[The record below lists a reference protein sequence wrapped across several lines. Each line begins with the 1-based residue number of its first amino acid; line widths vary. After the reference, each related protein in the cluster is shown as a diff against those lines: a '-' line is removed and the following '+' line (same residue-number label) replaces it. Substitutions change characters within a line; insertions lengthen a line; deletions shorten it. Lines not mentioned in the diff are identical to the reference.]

1 MSTGLSAPGVSAKD
15 SPTTALGPTLRFW
28 RERATPSERSEDELP
43 RRTPGLRREEL
54 SALAGVSSVYITQL
68 EQGRATT
75 PSEQVLRALAQ
86 ALVLSPIERDHL
98 FRLAGQPTPVDRT
111 PPARAPEPV
120 RASLAAFH
128 SLPAAIYN
136 VRWDIVSW
144 NDRWV
149 TLLGDPR
156 DRAPSE
162 RNLVWRHFAELPSR
176 LSRTEAQTM
185 QFERE
190 IVADLRQAAARYPND
205 GELQRFVQ
213 ALKHVSSRFA
223 ELWGA
228 HEVAFYRGDHKVVN
242 HPEVG
247 LMELDCVVVD
257 PRVEDFHIAVFS
269 PKQGSSS
276 ESSFERLFRSDRGEL
291 GSSPVLHRPPVAV
304 TSPT

>member
-1 MSTGLSAPGVSAKD
+1 MSIELTASRLSSRR
-15 SPTTALGPTLRFW
+15 STTTTLGPTLRFW
-28 RERATPSERSEDELP
+28 RERATPTEPSEDEHP

-86 ALVLSPIERDHL
+86 ALGLSPIERDHL
-98 FRLAGQPTPVDRT
+98 FRLAGQPAPVDRT
-111 PPARAPEPV
+111 PPASAPESV

-144 NDRWV
+144 NEKWV
-149 TLLGDPR
+149 LLLGDPR
-156 DRAPSE
+156 DRAPGE

-190 IVADLRQAAARYPND
+190 VVADLRQAAARYPGD

-213 ALKHVSSRFA
+213 ALRQVSSRFT
-223 ELWGA
+223 ELWDA

-247 LMELDCVVVD
+247 VMELDCVVVD

-269 PKQGSSS
+269 PKQGSPS
-276 ESSFERLFRSDRGEL
+276 EAPFERLL
-291 GSSPVLHRPPVAV
+291 RPRQ
-304 TSPT
+304 